1 MDEWKYID
9 EALLALAKNWSDI
22 VPIEDLLLDIK
33 NENIISEN
41 EYRVINAMSSRRHQ
55 NDRICRILKSKK
67 DSGDFILFCK
77 LLYMHSNRRLQT
89 YGSALRRIAT
99 IGG

>member
-9 EALLALAKNWSDI
+9 QALQYLAEDWLDKL
-22 VPIEDLLLDIK
+22 PIEDLLLDIK

-77 LLYMHSNRRLQT
+77 LLCMHSNRELQS
-89 YGSALRRIAT
+89 YGWALRKIAT

>member
-9 EALLALAKNWSDI
+9 QALQHLAKHWLDTL
-22 VPIEDLLLDIK
+22 PIEDLLLDIK

-77 LLYMHSNRRLQT
+77 LLYMHPNRKLRS

-99 IGG
+99 RGG

>member
-9 EALLALAKNWSDI
+9 EALQALAEHWLDTL
-22 VPIEDLLLDIK
+22 PIEDLLLDIK

-89 YGSALRRIAT
+89 YGSALRKIARR
-99 IGG
+99 GG